1 MLRPLKPDLSTAF
14 RSLMN
19 GAVFPKLSVERER
32 EQTPSATSM
41 EPEEVTSSAARRRL
55 SCTKHFD
62 ALWFCYSP
70 VHQMQQYYRLGV
82 LDNCSGKWSA
92 LYDCLTLKTKRS
104 SEIEDILNTREKAKT
119 HIWTFRSKEEASA
132 YWTEQYG
139 DMDEVE

>member
-1 MLRPLKPDLSTAF
+1 
-14 RSLMN
+14 
-19 GAVFPKLSVERER
+19 
-32 EQTPSATSM
+32 M

-62 ALWFCYSP
+62 ALWFCYCTDLLLPSAP

-104 SEIEDILNTREKAKT
+104 SEIEVSFPQISNPKSFDSPGVLVCCAL
-119 HIWTFRSKEEASA
+119 
-132 YWTEQYG
+132 
-139 DMDEVE
+139 